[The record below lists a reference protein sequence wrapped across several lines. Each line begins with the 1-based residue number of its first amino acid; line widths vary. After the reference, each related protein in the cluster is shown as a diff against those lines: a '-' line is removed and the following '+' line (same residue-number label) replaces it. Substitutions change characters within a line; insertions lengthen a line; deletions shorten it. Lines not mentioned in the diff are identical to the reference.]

1 MMTASLERTRAN
13 QDRTLASQEETLISL
28 EQSSARLEEQQK
40 NSRLCRNASLPEKLR
55 NLTRMHAVRFSLG

>member
-28 EQSSARLEEQQK
+28 EQSSARLEEQKKIANCAEMRAFQK
-40 NSRLCRNASLPEKLR
+40 NS
-55 NLTRMHAVRFSLG
+55 GI

>member
-28 EQSSARLEEQQK
+28 EQSSARLEEQKQ
-40 NSRLCRNASLPEKLR
+40 NSKLCRNASLPEKLR
-55 NLTRMHAVRFSLG
+55 NLARMHAVRPSFG